1 MGEDLREEKGEVGI
15 SARER
20 SAHVA
25 EVEEELQRGISGEG
39 SPVPT
44 ILHGGCWLLPITP
57 WVLPHPSL
65 HGTALLMCDGA
76 LGESP
81 AAGQSCAIRRAGSS
95 HTAAAWREGQ
105 RR

>member
-1 MGEDLREEKGEVGI
+1 MGI

-44 ILHGGCWLLPITP
+44 IQHGGCWLLPITP

-65 HGTALLMCDGA
+65 HGAKTTHGTALLMCDGA